1 MATLSLNE
9 IRERATAFA
18 REYRD
23 ATSEHADSQ
32 SFWKEFFQV
41 FGISARRVGAFE
53 TPVRNLLTASR
64 RGRIDYLWKG
74 RVLVEHKSRGED
86 LDAAGIQARDYFDGL
101 RDADL
106 PRYIIVS
113 DFARIRLHDVET
125 GEQTEFALRELPR
138 KIGLFGF
145 LSGYTTRPPLPTD
158 PVNQEAAEALGRL
171 HDLLEADGYSGRN
184 LDVWMVRT
192 LFCLFADSA
201 AIFEAGIFRE
211 LIARRTAEDGND
223 LGAWMG
229 RLHKVLDQPSDKRPR
244 SLDEQLAAFPY
255 VNGELFGENI
265 EEPATNA
272 AMRNALLDACRVDWK
287 AVSPAIFGSLF
298 QSIKDRK
305 ERRSGGEH
313 YTTEENILK
322 CLDPLFLDALRDELA
337 AAGQDHAKLAAFLKR
352 LRRVRVF
359 DPACGC
365 GNFLVVAYREL
376 RRLEREALR
385 RRYGGEDAGALVSLI
400 QSDVNVDQMF
410 GIEIGDWP
418 AQIARVALW
427 LTDHQ
432 ANMALSEEFGVLRVR
447 LPLRTRPNIRVE
459 NALREDWATFCPPGA
474 DVWCVGNPPFIG
486 HQYRSAEQQADMHLV
501 WGREGKVNRLDYV
514 TCWHRRAVQ
523 WMARDPRGEACFV
536 STNSIVQGEQVGT
549 LFGFLL
555 GEGVRL
561 RFAHRT
567 FQWTSEARGKAAV
580 HCVILG
586 MTLAEPAERW
596 LFDYAHPRAEPQRSA
611 ARNINPY
618 LVDAADVLLPSR
630 TRTPAGLPRP
640 LQGSKPVD
648 GGHLI
653 FSEEQRVAFLA
664 TEPAAAPWFRRYGG
678 GEELLN
684 GGWRYCLWLKDA
696 SPQALRDLRHVRD
709 RLLAVK
715 QTRLRSPTAEF
726 RDAAMTPTL
735 FAQDRQPKT
744 NFLAIPEVSSESRAV
759 IPMTF
764 LRPSTIASNKLL
776 IVEGAGALH
785 LGILQS
791 AMHMAWVRAVCGR
804 LEMRYS
810 YAPAVYNNFPW
821 PDPTPAQ
828 RTAIESRAQA
838 VLDARDAHPGA
849 TLADLYDPLGM
860 PKNLRDAHDA
870 LDRAVD
876 AAYGVPRG
884 FPSEAKRVA
893 FLFERYQQRAAP
905 LDAGGAS
912 RKPAPKPR
920 RAKAPARQTRLIE

>member
-106 PRYIIVS
+106 PRHVIVS

-125 GEQTEFALRELPR
+125 GVQTEFALRELPR

-145 LSGYTTRPPLPTD
+145 LSGYTARPPLPTD

-171 HDLLEADGYSGRN
+171 HDLLEADGYTGRN

-201 AIFEAGIFRE
+201 AIFEPGIFRE

-223 LGAWMG
+223 LGAWLG

-322 CLDPLFLDALRDELA
+322 CLDPLFLDALREELA

-447 LPLRTRPNIRVE
+447 LPLRTRPKIRVE
-459 NALREDWATFCPPGA
+459 NALREDWAAFCPPGA

-523 WMARDPRGEACFV
+523 WMARDPRAEACFV

-549 LFGFLL
+549 LFGYLL
-555 GEGVRL
+555 GQGVRI

-586 MTLAEPAERW
+586 MTLTEPAERW

-630 TRTPAGLPRP
+630 NKPPAGTPR
-640 LQGSKPVD
+640 LHKGSQPTD

-653 FSEEQRVAFLA
+653 LDDAARAELLA
-664 TEPAAAPWFRRYGG
+664 TAPEANPWLRRYGG
-678 GEELLN
+678 GDELIN
-684 GGWRYCLWLKDA
+684 GGWRWCLWLKDV
-696 SPQALRDLRHVRD
+696 P
-709 RLLAVK
+709 
-715 QTRLRSPTAEF
+715 PAEF
-726 RDAAMTPTL
+726 RRVSAIRARLKAVQEARSASPTVSVQRAARTPWL
-735 FAQDRQPKT
+735 FTQDRQPSGR
-744 NFLAIPEVSSESRAV
+744 FLALPEVSSEARGT
-759 IPMTF
+759 IPMGF
-764 LRPSTIASNKLL
+764 LSAKTIASNKMQ
-776 IVEGAGALH
+776 IVTGGTVWH

-791 AMHMAWVRAVCGR
+791 TMHMAWVRAVCGR
-804 LEMRYS
+804 LKSDYS

-828 RTAIESRAQA
+828 RAAIEARAQA

-849 TLADLYDPLGM
+849 TLADLYDPLAM

-905 LDAGGAS
+905 LDAGGAA
-912 RKPAPKPR
+912 RRPAPKPR